1 MPADLLRRSRRKFD
15 QRSLKV
21 KKHAPVLL
29 AAFLTCTTLTYAAA
43 ASAKASLPSQQEAE
57 SAAAKLG
64 QLYDSN
70 YADKNADAMA
80 QLYAEDG
87 MLVSPAGKI
96 IKGRTALKDYYEKRF
111 GSGAKEHHIHVVD
124 ASVQGNGGFSIAEFS
139 VEVPKGDGTFR
150 EESGHIVAVYVKNSD
165 GWHFR
170 AVEPSVAAKD

>member
-1 MPADLLRRSRRKFD
+1 
-15 QRSLKV
+15 V
-21 KKHAPVLL
+21 KKHVPVLL
-29 AAFLTCTTLTYAAA
+29 AALFTCATFSYTAAA
-43 ASAKASLPSQQEAE
+43 DAKASLPSQQDAE

-70 YADKNADAMA
+70 YAAKNADAMA

-87 MLVSPAGKI
+87 MLVSPAGKV
-96 IKGRTALKDYYEKRF
+96 IKGRAALKDYYEKRF

-124 ASVQGNGGFSIAEFS
+124 ADAQGNGGFSIAEFS
-139 VEVPKGDGTFR
+139 VQVPKGDGTFR
-150 EESGHIVAVYVKNSD
+150 QESGHIVAVYVKSSD